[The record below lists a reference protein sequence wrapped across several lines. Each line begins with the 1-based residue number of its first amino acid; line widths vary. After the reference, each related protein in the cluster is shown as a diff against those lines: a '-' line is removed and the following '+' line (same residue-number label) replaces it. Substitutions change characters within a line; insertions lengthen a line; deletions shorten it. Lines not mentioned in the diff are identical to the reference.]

1 MKYDTIKEACEAWV
15 HEMSAIP
22 QSLIEKAYLRNDFD
36 EITEVTPPFRGDR
49 VYYFKSSEYG
59 EVDRYNEDEDNYIIT
74 LDNGGSVTVN
84 EEDFE
89 VQRDD
94 YLPMWSTMWMF
105 GDSADDYWLEDIDGI
120 RQMAECG
127 FRIYKVEEGYIF
139 GIDGA
144 GYSFYEKHWIPLYK
158 ARGLHWHKEES
169 ED

>member
-1 MKYDTIKEACEAWV
+1 MKYDTIKEACEAWI

-22 QSLIEKAYLRNDFD
+22 QSLVKKAYLRDDFD
-36 EITEVTPPFRGDR
+36 GITEVTPPSICDR
-49 VYYFKSSEYG
+49 VYHFESG
-59 EVDRYNEDEDNYIIT
+59 ECGEIDSYNEDKDNYIIT
-74 LDNGGSVTVN
+74 LDNGESVTAN
-84 EEDFE
+84 EDDFE

-94 YLPMWSTMWMF
+94 YLPMWGTMWMF
-105 GDSADDYWLEDIDGI
+105 GDSADDYWLEDMDGI

-144 GYSFYEKHWIPLYK
+144 GYSFYKEHWIPLYK